1 MPVCYKL
8 SMYSNTERKEMIDNE
23 TKVKDMLRDLVEH
36 AVNLSSSLDDIN
48 SEVDTAYNSCDSA
61 RYYIGQADD
70 QLDSINDLLFN
81 LQNLD
86 SEFQTEKLVKT
97 LEKVL
102 ETLKQ

>member
-1 MPVCYKL
+1 
-8 SMYSNTERKEMIDNE
+8 MIDNE

>member
-1 MPVCYKL
+1 
-8 SMYSNTERKEMIDNE
+8 MYSNTERKEMIDNE
-23 TKVKDMLRDLVEH
+23 TKVSDMLRELVEH
-36 AVNLSSSLDDIN
+36 AENLSSSLSDID

-70 QLDSINDLLFN
+70 QLDSINELLN
-81 LQNLD
+81 DLQNLD